1 MIDQQPHL
9 THDHLALLVLS
20 SFITGITVYSPMIK
34 FGLNPSMKFGVVGI
48 GGLGH
53 MAVKF
58 GKVSDS
64 LNEGERKRST
74 CMIQIDA
81 VCVHWLS
88 W

>member
-1 MIDQQPHL
+1 
-9 THDHLALLVLS
+9 
-20 SFITGITVYSPMIK
+20 MIK

-58 GKVSDS
+58 GKVSDL
-64 LNEGERKRST
+64 LNEGERKRSA

-81 VCVHWLS
+81 VCVHTRLTGCHGDLITNS
-88 W
+88 GGL

>member
-1 MIDQQPHL
+1 
-9 THDHLALLVLS
+9 
-20 SFITGITVYSPMIK
+20 MIK

-64 LNEGERKRST
+64 LNEGERKR
-74 CMIQIDA
+74 IQYVYI
-81 VCVHWLS
+81 LG
-88 W
+88 

>member
-1 MIDQQPHL
+1 
-9 THDHLALLVLS
+9 
-20 SFITGITVYSPMIK
+20 MIK

-64 LNEGERKRST
+64 LYEEEEEEEE
-74 CMIQIDA
+74 CIHD
-81 VCVHWLS
+81 VCR
-88 W
+88 

>member
-1 MIDQQPHL
+1 MITLHYLSCPH
-9 THDHLALLVLS
+9 S
-20 SFITGITVYSPMIK
+20 STGITVYSPMIK

-64 LNEGERKRST
+64 LYEEEEEEEE
-74 CMIQIDA
+74 CIHD
-81 VCVHWLS
+81 VCR
-88 W
+88 